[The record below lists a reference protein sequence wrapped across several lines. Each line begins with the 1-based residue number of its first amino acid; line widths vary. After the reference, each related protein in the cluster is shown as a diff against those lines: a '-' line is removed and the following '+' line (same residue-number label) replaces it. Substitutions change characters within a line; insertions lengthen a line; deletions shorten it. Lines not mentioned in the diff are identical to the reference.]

1 MSKDPNKRLK
11 DHIYDS
17 KRERTKKGNWI
28 RKLVNNGLKP
38 ILVILE
44 ETDVENCAYW
54 EEYHIKKLIGEG
66 NVLLNYDD
74 KDEGTHLRYAKESGH
89 SRLLDFGNSKRG
101 SNTEFRT
108 PKPEWVVIIRIDLSV
123 SD

>member
-1 MSKDPNKRLK
+1 MLK
-11 DHIYDS
+11 QAQFNLSHLCV
-17 KRERTKKGNWI
+17 RQ
-28 RKLVNNGLKP
+28 
-38 ILVILE
+38 
-44 ETDVENCAYW
+44 
-54 EEYHIKKLIGEG
+54 
-66 NVLLNYDD
+66 